1 MQTDEKIIL
10 SDEPLRNY
18 KDTTFRLLF
27 SEKERAIELYNAL
40 TGEDLPSDT

>member
-40 TGEDLPSDT
+40 TGDNLPPVI